1 MRLQTASTTPMHAAL
16 CSKWCAVA
24 LADQA
29 KRLDDAK
36 NVKLRQLEQNNRGIT
51 DFTRWVEKGRAD
63 GLFRGAVLGPI
74 LLEVSVPDAQQPSMW
89 SSNCQVSSRSP
100 AE

>member
-1 MRLQTASTTPMHAAL
+1 MSLQIASTTQMHTAL
-16 CSKWCAVA
+16 CSYWWAVA
-24 LADQA
+24 FADQA

-51 DFTRWVEKGRAD
+51 DFTRWVEKSRAD

-74 LLEVSVPDAQQPSMW
+74 LLEVSVPNAQHAKYVEQQLPSEFTI
-89 SSNCQVSSRSP
+89 SC
-100 AE
+100 

>member
-1 MRLQTASTTPMHAAL
+1 MSLQIASTTPMHAAL
-16 CSKWCAVA
+16 CSYWCAVVF
-24 LADQA
+24 ADQA

-51 DFTRWVEKGRAD
+51 DFARWVEKSRAD

-74 LLEVSVPDAQQPSMW
+74 LLEVSVPDAQHAKYVEQQLPSEFK
-89 SSNCQVSSRSP
+89 VSR
-100 AE
+100 